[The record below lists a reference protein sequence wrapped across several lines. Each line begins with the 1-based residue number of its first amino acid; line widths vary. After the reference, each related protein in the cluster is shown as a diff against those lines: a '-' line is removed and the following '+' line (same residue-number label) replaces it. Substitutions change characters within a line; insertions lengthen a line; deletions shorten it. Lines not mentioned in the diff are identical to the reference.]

1 MPLNFLREILGLKL
15 LFRDMLCPNCP
26 MKLALL
32 ITVPLLIGLPVQ
44 AQLAA
49 PNAAGVTLGHIH
61 LLAKDVDAERGFF
74 IDMMGGTQVE
84 NDKIPMIQLPGVF
97 LVITRG
103 DPVVSSPGS
112 TLNHFGVVL
121 KDVTAYSAKWDA
133 HHVIIDHA
141 ENPKAGYVHAP
152 SGLRIE
158 FYEDPSLSVPIAMNH
173 VHFYTS
179 PEKVPEIQAWYV
191 NLFGGRASQRYCTSR
206 LPVHRRLMQTVDIP
220 GTNFSLGVLS
230 QANSAAT
237 TVPSK
242 GGPIDHIGFE
252 VKNLKAFVERAEANG
267 TKFDESYR
275 VSTNSARVH
284 TAFLTDP
291 WGTRIELTEGLTP

>member
-1 MPLNFLREILGLKL
+1 
-15 LFRDMLCPNCP
+15 
-26 MKLALL
+26 MKLAVL
-32 ITVPLLIGLPVQ
+32 ITAPLLIGLPVQ
-44 AQLAA
+44 AQLAS

-61 LLAKDVDAERGFF
+61 LLAKDVAAERRFF
-74 IDMMGGTQVE
+74 VDMMGGTPVE
-84 NDKIPMIQLPGVF
+84 NEKISMIQFPGVF
-97 LVITRG
+97 LVITEG
-103 DPVVSSPGS
+103 DPAVSSPGS
-112 TLNHFGVVL
+112 ALNHFGVVL
-121 KDVTAYSAKWDA
+121 KDVAAYTAKWDA
-133 HHVIIDHA
+133 HHVTIDHA

-152 SGLRIE
+152 SGLRVE
-158 FYEDPSLSVPIAMNH
+158 FFEDASLSVPIAMNH

-179 PEKVPEIQAWYV
+179 PEKVPEIQAWYMS
-191 NLFGGRASQRYCTSR
+191 LFGGRASQRYCTSC
-206 LPVHRRLMQTVDIP
+206 LPEHRRLMQTVDIP

-237 TVPSK
+237 PIPSK

-252 VKNLKAFVERAEANG
+252 VKNLKAFVEKAEANG

-275 VSTNSARVH
+275 VSTNSAKVH